1 MRTSLSDFRISS
13 PRSPVSPL
21 LWFAVLGA
29 PAAWALQFGVGY
41 WVTQAKCSPAG
52 GMWGISLEAWIIVLS
67 VIAIPMAIAAGVV
80 AYGLFRGTEGAGTE
94 PPGGRNRFLAV
105 IGMAVTPLFLA
116 IMALNL
122 VGVLVNSNCPLP

>member
-1 MRTSLSDFRISS
+1 MRASLSDFRIES
-13 PRSPVSPL
+13 PSSPVSPL

-52 GMWGISLEAWIIVLS
+52 AMWGISLQAWIIVLS

-105 IGMAVTPLFLA
+105 IGMAITPLFLA